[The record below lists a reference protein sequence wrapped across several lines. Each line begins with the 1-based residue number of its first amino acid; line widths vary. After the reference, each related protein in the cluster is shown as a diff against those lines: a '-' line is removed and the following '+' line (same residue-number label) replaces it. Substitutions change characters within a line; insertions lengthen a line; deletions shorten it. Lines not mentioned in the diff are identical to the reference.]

1 MGSYHGFKGFQTFSH
16 AKSIYRQTGINIAKA
31 EVRGIPDRKALH
43 AFELMV
49 ANVDDLSRLMR
60 SLTRVR
66 GVMRVE
72 RLRA

>member
-1 MGSYHGFKGFQTFSH
+1 MRTGHPLAAITK
-16 AKSIYRQTGINIAKA
+16 AIAQTGINIAKA